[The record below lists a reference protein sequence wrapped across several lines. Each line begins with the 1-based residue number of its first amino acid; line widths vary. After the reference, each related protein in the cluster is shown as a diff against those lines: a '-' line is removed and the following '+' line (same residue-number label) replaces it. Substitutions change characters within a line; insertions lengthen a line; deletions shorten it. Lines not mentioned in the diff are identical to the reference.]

1 MELYTVLT
9 ADVIASRTQEAVVA
23 AKKTKLQEISDANLI
38 TPFTFS
44 RGDEIQAVLY
54 GALSSPALLRKLR
67 YHCLPLQLRIGIGIG
82 RITSGLGATSS
93 WEMNGP
99 AFHRAR
105 QALDELKQNRHWRT
119 RLVSGDP
126 GLDHIINTMFTLYD
140 VNQSR
145 WTLPQWE
152 GVMLYEEAGTYQ
164 EAASRLGVAFQNVE
178 KRCRAARWWALRETE
193 AAFPIILAQYADL
206 NLILGED

>member
-9 ADVIASRTQEAVVA
+9 ADVIDSRHQEAVVA
-23 AKKTKLQEISDANLI
+23 EKKAKLQELTDENLI

-44 RGDEIQAVLY
+44 RGDEIQTVLA
-54 GALSSPALLRKLR
+54 GVVSSPGILRKLR
-67 YHCLPLQLRIGIGIG
+67 YFCRPLQLRIGIGVG
-82 RITSGLGATSS
+82 RITSGLMATSS

-105 QALDELKQNRHWRT
+105 QALDEMEQNRHWRT

-126 GLDHIINTMFTLYD
+126 GLDQMVNTLFTLYD
-140 VNQSR
+140 VIQSR
-145 WTLPQWE
+145 WTDPQWE
-152 GVMLYEEAGTYQ
+152 GVMLYEEAGSYQ
-164 EAASRLGVAFQNVE
+164 EAAKQLGVAFQNVE

-193 AAFPIILAQYADL
+193 AAFPVLLTQYADI
-206 NLILGED
+206 NLILGE